1 MTLLLVRWRPFGAVT
16 AAVVALMVGPVGCS
30 SGSSRPHATT
40 QPSSSSPQPAA
51 TADSAAAVALAK
63 AIVMTKALRSYAF
76 QATQRLTGAAAPQLT
91 SLSGR
96 AVRPAAISY
105 DLRVGGKDQ
114 QVIKL
119 GGRTYVRQP
128 PAPWTVLA
136 KPGATVDPLASLL
149 PLLTGLTAPTLTGH
163 RLSGQVPASVLTQA
177 RLAPP
182 SAAPNA
188 STPVTF
194 GLDPTGHI
202 SSVTLRVTVRAGA
215 RTLVLDEATTFSLFN
230 RAPAIKAPGIVRR

>member
-1 MTLLLVRWRPFGAVT
+1 MTLLPVRWRRFGAVT
-16 AAVVALMVGPVGCS
+16 AAVVALTVGAVGCS
-30 SGSSRPHATT
+30 GGSSKPLATT
-40 QPSSSSPQPAA
+40 HPSSSPPQPAA
-51 TADSAAAVALAK
+51 TADPAAAVALTRAV
-63 AIVMTKALRSYAF
+63 AMTKALRSYAF
-76 QATQRLTGAAAPQLT
+76 EATQRLTGAERPQFT

-96 AVRPAAISY
+96 ALRPAAISY
-105 DLRVGGKDQ
+105 DLRVGGKHQ
-114 QVIKL
+114 QVITL
-119 GGRTYVRQP
+119 GGRTFVRQP

-163 RLSGQVPASVLTQA
+163 RLSGRVPARVLTQA

-182 SAAPNA
+182 STASDA

-202 SSVTLRVTVRAGA
+202 ISVTLRVTVRAGA
-215 RTLVLDEATTFSLFN
+215 KTLVLDEATTFSLFN
-230 RAPAIKAPGIVRR
+230 RAPAIKAPGMVKR